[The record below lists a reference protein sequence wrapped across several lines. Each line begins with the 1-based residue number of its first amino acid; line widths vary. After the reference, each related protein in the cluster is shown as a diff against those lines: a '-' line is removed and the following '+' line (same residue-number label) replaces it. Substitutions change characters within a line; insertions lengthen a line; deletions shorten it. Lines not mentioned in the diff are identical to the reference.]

1 MTTAEKIA
9 SAKSTIY
16 FTLFKEGIFYKCY
29 NEDAMVFVTR
39 VKQYKVSA
47 TYVKNVGEEV
57 YSVGFPV
64 GEVEKGHLT
73 LENIIAKIGAKSFE
87 ISGKDV
93 VFILNEKEVK
103 SNYNTWSENFKKDM
117 AVDMVKEPQSSYR
130 LTANLESIFTM
141 LKAYDLAN
149 STPMQGL
156 HFIQQLK
163 NELNKREK
171 NNGEIYISYIY
182 RICKPEKTNAT
193 RIIN

>member
-1 MTTAEKIA
+1 MLMTTAEKIA

-73 LENIIAKIGAKSFE
+73 LEDIIAKIGAKSFE

-103 SNYNTWSENFKKDM
+103 SNYNTWSENLKKEI
-117 AVDMVKEPQSSYR
+117 AVDMVKEPQSTYR
-130 LTANLESIFTM
+130 LTDNLESIVTM

-149 STPMQGL
+149 STPIQGL

-171 NNGEIYISYIY
+171 NNGEI
-182 RICKPEKTNAT
+182 
-193 RIIN
+193 

>member
-64 GEVEKGHLT
+64 AEVEKGHLT
-73 LENIIAKIGAKSFE
+73 LENIIAKIGAKRS
-87 ISGKDV
+87 S
-93 VFILNEKEVK
+93 L
-103 SNYNTWSENFKKDM
+103 YRENIVHLQNF
-117 AVDMVKEPQSSYR
+117 V
-130 LTANLESIFTM
+130 T
-141 LKAYDLAN
+141 LK
-149 STPMQGL
+149 
-156 HFIQQLK
+156 
-163 NELNKREK
+163 
-171 NNGEIYISYIY
+171 
-182 RICKPEKTNAT
+182 
-193 RIIN
+193 